1 MGNSHV
7 VLIFAINGM
16 GGFWLGHLAMIQV
29 EKIKIVDS
37 EQVRGSDQ
45 LLLPAWLPSFIGHC
59 K

>member
-1 MGNSHV
+1 MGNSHE

-29 EKIKIVDS
+29 EKLKIVDS
-37 EQVRGSDQ
+37 EQVRRNHQ
-45 LLLPAWLPSFIGHC
+45 LLLPTWLPSFMGDS